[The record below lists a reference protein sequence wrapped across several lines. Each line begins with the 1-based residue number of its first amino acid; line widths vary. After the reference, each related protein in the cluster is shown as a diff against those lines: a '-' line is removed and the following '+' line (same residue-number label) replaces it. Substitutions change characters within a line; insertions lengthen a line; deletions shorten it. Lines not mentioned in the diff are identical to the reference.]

1 MRTGRR
7 WLAEGWRAGGWRF
20 VLTLVLTAVAMA
32 GACAGGVVVLINHP
46 PPPAA
51 VVLFAM
57 FVALALWVHRW
68 TLAEDD
74 APADIHDVVCE
85 HCCGWIAD
93 GGATCCDAAGTADDD
108 ATASRC

>member
-1 MRTGRR
+1 
-7 WLAEGWRAGGWRF
+7 LAEGLRSGGWGLLVTV
-20 VLTLVLTAVAMA
+20 VLITLAMA
-32 GACAGGVVVLINHP
+32 GACVGGVLVLINHP

-57 FVALALWVHRW
+57 FVALALWIHRW
-68 TLAEDD
+68 TLTEDGE
-74 APADIHDVVCE
+74 PADIHDVVCE

-93 GGATCCDAAGTADDD
+93 DGAPTCCDAAGTEGDD